1 MSTVQSHRGPREA
14 FRHQAFM
21 YAGLDEFVAG
31 MTAFIRDGVAA
42 GAPTLVVV
50 SRPKIDLLRSV
61 LDGHADGVLFA
72 DMAEVG
78 SNPARIIPA
87 WRDFVT
93 ERSVP
98 GRPLRGIGEPISPER
113 SASELVECQR
123 HESLLNLAFA
133 DTPGFWLLCPYDT
146 GALDPAVI
154 ESARRTHPSVV
165 EHGVAQPS
173 DAYDGLAAVA
183 EPFADPLPEPPAHAA
198 EVEVRLDALAGLRR
212 FISAHAAA
220 ARLSA
225 ERTLDLLV
233 AVNEIATNSVRHGGG
248 RGLLRLW
255 REPDALVCEVRDQGR
270 IDKPLAGRERPQR
283 AQVGGYGLWLANQLC
298 DLVQVR
304 SYPTGN
310 VVRLHMRRP

>member
-1 MSTVQSHRGPREA
+1 
-14 FRHQAFM
+14 
-21 YAGLDEFVAG
+21 
-31 MTAFIRDGVAA
+31 MTAWPVA
-42 GAPTLVVV
+42 
-50 SRPKIDLLRSV
+50 SRSP
-61 LDGHADGVLFA
+61 
-72 DMAEVG
+72 
-78 SNPARIIPA
+78 
-87 WRDFVT
+87 
-93 ERSVP
+93 
-98 GRPLRGIGEPISPER
+98 PER
-113 SASELVECQR
+113 TASELVECQR
-123 HESLLNLAFA
+123 HESLLDLAFA